1 MINQNIVKII
11 SFTGYGFASGLPYVL
26 IFITLTAWLRDVG
39 VDLSLIGFIS
49 WIMLTYSL
57 KFLWAPFVDRSSS
70 FLFKRFGHRRSWI
83 ITMQLLIIVSLIILS
98 FINPLTNLTIFALF
112 AFNVALA
119 GSIQD
124 IAIDAYRI
132 ESAHIEDQ
140 GNLAAGYQ
148 FGYRIAILI
157 GSSLA
162 LIYADNFSWLLT
174 YQLMAVLMLIN
185 LVVTVYISSE
195 NPNSNLVKLS
205 YKQSLIDPTKDFFER
220 FGIKIASML
229 LLVVAT
235 YRLTD
240 IVMGPMANPFY
251 IDMGYS
257 LSEIGY
263 VVKVVALIATLIG
276 VFVGGIFIKQY
287 GLYKSLLIGAFLVM
301 LTNLCFSYAS
311 ISDKNLIVL
320 ACIVASDS
328 LAAGIVGTV
337 NITFLTSLVSSKY
350 TRLPVF
356 KDTIDNIVGILHLKD
371 SHSFLEN
378 FDKKNENDFKKILQ
392 KTYFVSQSTLLM
404 KQLKEFL
411 ANNEALGF
419 VVDEYG
425 EIEGLV
431 SVEDIF
437 IEITGK
443 FGGDKKE
450 LEKEFIKLKDG
461 SILTDGNSK
470 IRDLNNYLN
479 WKIPEDSSKT
489 INGLV
494 TEYLDQIPQ
503 ANLCIEIENYR
514 FEILEFEDNLISKI
528 KIKKS
533 N

>member
-1 MINQNIVKII
+1 MQED
-11 SFTGYGFASGLPYVL
+11 S
-26 IFITLTAWLRDVG
+26 
-39 VDLSLIGFIS
+39 SLIVLFIS
-49 WIMLTYSL
+49 
-57 KFLWAPFVDRSSS
+57 
-70 FLFKRFGHRRSWI
+70 
-83 ITMQLLIIVSLIILS
+83 
-98 FINPLTNLTIFALF
+98 
-112 AFNVALA
+112 
-119 GSIQD
+119 
-124 IAIDAYRI
+124 
-132 ESAHIEDQ
+132 
-140 GNLAAGYQ
+140 
-148 FGYRIAILI
+148 
-157 GSSLA
+157 
-162 LIYADNFSWLLT
+162 
-174 YQLMAVLMLIN
+174 
-185 LVVTVYISSE
+185 LV
-195 NPNSNLVKLS
+195 
-205 YKQSLIDPTKDFFER
+205 
-220 FGIKIASML
+220 
-229 LLVVAT
+229 
-235 YRLTD
+235 
-240 IVMGPMANPFY
+240 
-251 IDMGYS
+251 
-257 LSEIGY
+257 
-263 VVKVVALIATLIG
+263 
-276 VFVGGIFIKQY
+276 
-287 GLYKSLLIGAFLVM
+287 SLLILSGFFSGSETGMMAANKIKLKNLSKKSKISAKRALDLLKRPDQLLSAILVGNNFANILASAIVTIIM
-301 LTNLCFSYAS
+301 LNYFGGNVLLGSVILTIVILIFSEITPKTMAAIKPESFATRSSFILKILVYLFKPLIFLTNFVSKLILRVFNLDAKDANLNDSLNTEELKTLLEESGDLIPKQYRKMLS
-311 ISDKNLIVL
+311 SVLGMEELIVED
-320 ACIVASDS
+320 IMVPTSEII
-328 LAAGIVGTV
+328 GI
-337 NITFLTSLVSSKY
+337 NISESYENATNIIESTEY

-378 FDKKNENDFKKILQ
+378 FDKKNEEDFKKILQ

-461 SILTDGNSK
+461 AILTDGNSK

-503 ANLCIEIENYR
+503 ANLCIEIESYR